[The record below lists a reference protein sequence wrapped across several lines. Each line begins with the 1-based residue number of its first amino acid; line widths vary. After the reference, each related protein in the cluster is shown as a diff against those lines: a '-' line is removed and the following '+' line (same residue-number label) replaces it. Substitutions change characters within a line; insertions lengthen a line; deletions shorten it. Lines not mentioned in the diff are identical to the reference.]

1 MESQRVIYFKFKV
14 TFIFEFISFNK
25 SKQNFV
31 FKKYISSL
39 KKCRNGFFCFVHS
52 NNLAVSTSE
61 KQFILKNIFSEEES
75 EEGDEFHV
83 SQK

>member
-1 MESQRVIYFKFKV
+1 MESQKVIYFKFKV
-14 TFIFEFISFNK
+14 TFIFEFFFSTKVNK
-25 SKQNFV
+25 ILFSKST
-31 FKKYISSL
+31 YRHL
-39 KKCRNGFFCFVHS
+39 KSVRTDFCFVHS
-52 NNLAVSTSE
+52 NNLAVSISV